1 MTISPNDNFGCD
13 LSLSRNIDL
22 SCVFRDV
29 FFAAFAIV

>member
-13 LSLSRNIDL
+13 LSLSRKTEL
-22 SCVFRDV
+22 SRVFRDV